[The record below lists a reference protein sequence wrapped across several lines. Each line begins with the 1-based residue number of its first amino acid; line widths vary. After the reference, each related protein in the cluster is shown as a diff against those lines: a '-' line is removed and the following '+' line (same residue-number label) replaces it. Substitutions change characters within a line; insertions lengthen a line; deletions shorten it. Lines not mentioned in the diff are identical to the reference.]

1 MSDKSNKY
9 GYVGTVPSQSFGA
22 NKGVFNPAE
31 INELV
36 KANQWT
42 TFGQLELIE
51 TQTITSS
58 TATMDFTNLGNY
70 NVHFLTLNNMQPA
83 THNESVGL
91 QLSNNGGSSFIA
103 SGYQNAGQYGDSS
116 GGFGEAKSTNNT
128 AYPPIYNVS
137 NTATGASANGYCYF
151 YNLLDSTKYSFITNQ
166 GVNLTNV
173 GNFRMTFSSGV
184 LPTAETH
191 NAIRLKF
198 FNGNITDLEA
208 SLYGIRYS

>member
-1 MSDKSNKY
+1 MSEF
-9 GYVGTVPSQSFGA
+9 GYIPEAPKQSFENNKGIFTPKDIYDLTRA
-22 NKGVFNPAE
+22 NK
-31 INELV
+31 
-36 KANQWT
+36 WT
-42 TFGQLELIE
+42 SYGQLELIE

-58 TATMDFTNLGNY
+58 TPYLDFINLANTNY

-91 QLSNNGGSSFIA
+91 QLSKNNGSSFIA
-103 SGYQNAGQYGDSS
+103 SGYQYAGQYNDSDGS
-116 GGFGEAKSTNNT
+116 NGEGRSTSNT

-137 NTATGASANGYCYF
+137 NTATGASANGYFYF

-173 GNFRMTFSSGV
+173 GNLRMIFSNGV
-184 LPTAETH
+184 YAATETH
-191 NAIRLKF
+191 NAIRFKF